1 MSAAHGGLKDDLR
14 STPGTTTRRSGLVLN
29 PVCHHSLVDQ
39 MLLYELLKQRDETTN
54 ISHKGLPDFEAH
66 RAFVE
71 SKPYADWCFIE
82 IDHWKNGDC
91 FDLVVGACYLS
102 KQDEIGI
109 HIFKAHQGK
118 GYGLRAV
125 KALIEKHGPKRYLA
139 NINPRNER
147 SAKMFGGLGFMLI
160 QQTYELDP

>member
-1 MSAAHGGLKDDLR
+1 
-14 STPGTTTRRSGLVLN
+14 V
-29 PVCHHSLVDQ
+29 
-39 MLLYELLKQRDETTN
+39 LLKERDETTN

-82 IDHWKNGDC
+82 VDHWKDGDC

-102 KQDEIGI
+102 KQDEIGVF
-109 HIFKAHQGK
+109 IFKAHQGK
-118 GYGLRAV
+118 GYGWRAV
-125 KALIEKHGPKRYLA
+125 KALIDKHGPRRYLA

-147 SAKMFGGLGFMLI
+147 SAELFSRMGFKLI
-160 QQTYELDP
+160 QHTFELAP